1 MRLSQV
7 LQTIANHAMILEPLM
22 RFRAFTAVLMAGVA
36 IALTIAPATSALTIR
51 QSNGRPGKVVM
62 AAIQGVAANDVAP
75 QIVNPLLK
83 TGGIYR
89 SPASRVAQKIC
100 IRFRIWS
107 SDPTATTWKVVST
120 WRSDCAWA
128 KRGRRMRPRAHS
140 AQVEA
145 LKRYRVTAV
154 ITWRTRKRLLASEV
168 LDYDKTG
175 DYYCGTNR
183 CSIDQTDNGR
193 AFLYFLS

>member
-1 MRLSQV
+1 
-7 LQTIANHAMILEPLM
+7 M
-22 RFRAFTAVLMAGVA
+22 RFRTLTAVLIAGVA

-51 QSNGRPGKVVM
+51 QSNGRPGRVVM
-62 AAIQGVAANDVAP
+62 ATIQGLAPLDTAP
-75 QIVNPLLK
+75 QVVNPFSAN
-83 TGGIYR
+83 GGVYR
-89 SPASRVAQKIC
+89 SPASRAAQKIC

-107 SDPTATTWKVVST
+107 SDPTATTWKIVST

-175 DYYCGTNR
+175 DYYCGSNR
-183 CSIDQTDNGR
+183 CSIDQTGDGR